1 MRLALPSAKRPALSG
16 SREGVPNVRPTLP
29 GGYFDMPRCLLDAIL
44 AAPGLSGA
52 QLKVVLAV
60 LRLTWGY
67 FPEKNRVG
75 AKIRREYLA
84 EITGLSKRTVDKVTP
99 LLVTEGIVEEVE
111 PHTGRRPAVLRVNPE
126 PSLWGRFTPVGYA
139 ARRTLAVECDERG
152 TQGDES
158 SSGCDRE
165 GIQGAPTGV
174 PRGRQASHSTAS
186 PSPSSLDTSSFNP
199 SAPRTTRDAEG
210 RAAGGFESDPCEVI
224 STPALQALAR
234 RFMSR
239 QAEVRS

>member
-1 MRLALPSAKRPALSG
+1 MRPASSK
-16 SREGVPNVRPTLP
+16 SREGVWTVRPTLP

-60 LRLTWGY
+60 MRLTWGY
-67 FPEKNRVG
+67 FPEKNRAG

-99 LLVTEGIVEEVE
+99 LLVSEGIVEEME
-111 PHTGRRPAVLRVNPE
+111 SHTGRRPAVLRLNPE
-126 PSLWGRFTPVGYA
+126 PSQWGRFTPVEYA
-139 ARRTLAVECDERG
+139 GRRTLAVGCDDQG

-165 GIQGAPTGV
+165 RIQGAPTGV
-174 PRGRQASHSTAS
+174 PRVPQASHPTAS
-186 PSPSSLDTSSFNP
+186 PSPSSLDPSSTNP
-199 SAPRTTRDAEG
+199 SAPPTPRDVEG
-210 RAAGGFESDPCEVI
+210 HVSGGFETDPCEGI
-224 STPALQALAR
+224 STPALQTLAR

-239 QAEVRS
+239 RAEVSS